1 MAEKQDT
8 MAVVNGRLIIDVALT
23 EGRLSESKKNL
34 TEFTTG
40 GAVKVGH
47 GKLNMTFYSPVK

>member
-23 EGRLSESKKNL
+23 EGRLSGSQKNKTL
-34 TEFTTG
+34 FTTG
-40 GAVKVGH
+40 GAVSVGN
-47 GKLNMTFYSPVK
+47 GKLNMTFYVPVK